1 MRRCFKGFV
10 PDYHSYE
17 FVKENLRL
25 YPPKGENAKRDIVII
40 QEVLLSGTSTE
51 QVAGRVGI
59 SSRRVQQVVGR
70 WLQHVGYTRGVKPQ
84 SAPAQAY
91 RGLDREAVYQ
101 AHNNMCTRCGFTVPA
116 LRGGGNVVH
125 HIVPVKQGGSHELF

>member
-40 QEVLLSGTSTE
+40 QEVLLSGTPTE

-59 SSRRVQQVVGR
+59 
-70 WLQHVGYTRGVKPQ
+70 
-84 SAPAQAY
+84 
-91 RGLDREAVYQ
+91 
-101 AHNNMCTRCGFTVPA
+101 
-116 LRGGGNVVH
+116 
-125 HIVPVKQGGSHELF
+125 

>member
-1 MRRCFKGFV
+1 MNG
-10 PDYHSYE
+10 P
-17 FVKENLRL
+17 
-25 YPPKGENAKRDIVII
+25 AKRDIVII
-40 QEVLLSGTSTE
+40 QEVLLSGTPTE

-91 RGLDREAVYQ
+91 RGLDREAVYR
-101 AHNNMCTRCGFTVPA
+101 AYDNTCTRCGFTVPA

-125 HIVPVKQGGSHELF
+125 HIVPVKQGGSHELSNLTLLCPNCHMIKHKAPELF